1 MLIHLPWGRHHI
13 DCLDSR
19 AFADES
25 GARCRCAP
33 GYAPPEPCQIG
44 DRSCGCYSCKSE
56 YSEHHRSLDGQKC
69 TACPKGETADEA
81 GVHCAVRLQRH
92 CFGCFLPRHL
102 LFAQNSVVVW
112 SQCLAG
118 HYNSTEIGVI
128 TCTHEQ
134 FVRGPLLH
142 PNTIFHISPM
152 HCLPLLHKHYLFSA
166 LSKHCLCTSLLKH
179 CISLF
184 PKHCIS
190 VLRPN
195 TVFQCSNQT
204 LPIIAPPKHCLSLLH
219 PKSTFHCY
227 IQTLSFTAPPKHC
240 IYTYSNTAFHR
251 HPKNFIFMLHPN
263 TVFRYSIQT
272 MTFTAPPK
280 HCLSLLYP
288 STSSLS
294 PFTVSPLSSPFPW
307 PSVSFPCPSTV
318 SPCLPTKFSASKRS
332 LSLLHPN
339 TAFQCSTQTLP
350 FTAS

>member
-1 MLIHLPWGRHHI
+1 MLIHLAWGRHHI

-142 PNTIFHISPM
+142 PNTIFHTSPM

-219 PKSTFHCY
+219 P
-227 IQTLSFTAPPKHC
+227 
-240 IYTYSNTAFHR
+240 
-251 HPKNFIFMLHPN
+251 N
-263 TVFRYSIQT
+263 TVFHCSIQKVP
-272 MTFTAPPK
+272 FTA
-280 HCLSLLYP
+280 
-288 STSSLS
+288 TSK
-294 PFTVSPLSSPFPW
+294 
-307 PSVSFPCPSTV
+307 PC
-318 SPCLPTKFSASKRS
+318 

-339 TAFQCSTQTLP
+339 TAFTHTQTLP
-350 FTAS
+350 FTAIQKTSFLCFIQILFFAIPSKQ

>member
-33 GYAPPEPCQIG
+33 GYAPPESCKIG
-44 DRSCGCYSCKSE
+44 DRSCSCYSCKSE

-69 TACPKGETADEA
+69 TTCPKGETADEA

-128 TCTHEQ
+128 TCTHDQ

-142 PNTIFHISPM
+142 PNTIFHTSPM

-204 LPIIAPPKHCLSLLH
+204 LPFTDETLPKHCLSLIQPDTAYHYSTQTLPFHCSIQKVPFTATSKHCLSLLH
-219 PKSTFHCY
+219 P
-227 IQTLSFTAPPKHC
+227 
-240 IYTYSNTAFHR
+240 NTAFTHTQTLPFTAIQKL
-251 HPKNFIFMLHPN
+251 HFMLHPN

-280 HCLSLLYP
+280 HCLSLLHP
-288 STSSLS
+288 NKASLS
-294 PFTVSPLSSPFPW
+294 PFIVSPLSSPFP
-307 PSVSFPCPSTV
+307 
-318 SPCLPTKFSASKRS
+318 
-332 LSLLHPN
+332 
-339 TAFQCSTQTLP
+339 
-350 FTAS
+350 